1 MSMKE
6 SSVETNVELSIE
18 SIIERDVLSEEGIR
32 FYLPK
37 DLKELPIEVL
47 KSVSSTNIYAKKCA
61 EERAERML
69 VLAEEQTE
77 GRGRRGR
84 SFYSPYG
91 TGLYMSL
98 LMKVERSL
106 AQFVPITVAAAVA
119 VTRAVRK
126 LSGKEAKI
134 KWVNDIYLDNKKIC
148 GILAEAVSDAK
159 SGMLTAVVVG
169 IGVNV
174 FTENYP
180 EDIKDKAGSLLP
192 GALTRNEL
200 AAEITKELLGFSKN
214 LNAPEL
220 MEEYRRKSMV
230 IGEEIY
236 WMEKEIRKEGRAI
249 GINESGNLIV
259 ETKEGRVTLS
269 AGEISVRK
277 AY

>member
-6 SSVETNVELSIE
+6 SNVELSIE

-84 SFYSPYG
+84 RFYSPYG

-119 VTRAVRK
+119 VTRAVTK

-259 ETKEGRVTLS
+259 ETKEGKVILS

-277 AY
+277 SC

>member
-6 SSVETNVELSIE
+6 SNVELSIE

-32 FYLPK
+32 SYLPK

-119 VTRAVRK
+119 VTRAVTK
-126 LSGKEAKI
+126 LSGKETKI
-134 KWVNDIYLDNKKIC
+134 KWVNDIYLYNKKIC

-236 WMEKEIRKEGRAI
+236 WMEKEIRKEGGAI

-259 ETKEGRVTLS
+259 ETKEGKVILS

-277 AY
+277 SC

>member
-6 SSVETNVELSIE
+6 SNVELSIE
-18 SIIERDVLSEEGIR
+18 SIIERDVLSEEEIR

-119 VTRAVRK
+119 VTRAVTK

-259 ETKEGRVTLS
+259 ETKEGKVILS

-277 AY
+277 SC

>member
-1 MSMKE
+1 MSVKE
-6 SSVETNVELSIE
+6 SSVELSIE

-32 FYLPK
+32 FYLPE

-119 VTRAVRK
+119 VTRAVTK

-192 GALTRNEL
+192 EALTRNEL

-214 LNAPEL
+214 LNTPEL

-259 ETKEGRVTLS
+259 ETKEGKVILS

-277 AY
+277 SY

>member
-1 MSMKE
+1 MSVKE
-6 SSVETNVELSIE
+6 SSVELSIE

-32 FYLPK
+32 FYLPE

-119 VTRAVRK
+119 VTRAVTK

-192 GALTRNEL
+192 EALTRNEL

-214 LNAPEL
+214 LNTPEL

-259 ETKEGRVTLS
+259 ETKEGKVILG

-277 AY
+277 SY

>member
-6 SSVETNVELSIE
+6 LGVELSIE

-32 FYLPK
+32 FYLPE

-47 KSVSSTNIYAKKCA
+47 KSVSSTNIYAKKRA

-119 VTRAVRK
+119 VTRAVTK

-192 GALTRNEL
+192 EALTRNEL

-259 ETKEGRVTLS
+259 ETKEGKVILS

-277 AY
+277 SC

>member
-6 SSVETNVELSIE
+6 SNVELSIE

-119 VTRAVRK
+119 VTRAVTK

-259 ETKEGRVTLS
+259 ETKEGKVILS

-277 AY
+277 SC

>member
-32 FYLPK
+32 SYLPK

-119 VTRAVRK
+119 VTRAVTK
-126 LSGKEAKI
+126 LSGKETKI
-134 KWVNDIYLDNKKIC
+134 KWVNDIYLYNKKIC

-259 ETKEGRVTLS
+259 ETKEGKVILS

-277 AY
+277 SC

>member
-1 MSMKE
+1 MFICGLSDGLFVFVPRLDLYVGGGE
-6 SSVETNVELSIE
+6 GGEGIDECRSQTGVCQQGNVEVDGRAAHFVAVGKLG
-18 SIIERDVLSEEGIR
+18 RR
-32 FYLPK
+32 
-37 DLKELPIEVL
+37 EVL
-47 KSVSSTNIYAKKCA
+47 GKVDYEVDFLVVEQLHDLGLALGLGGPVCADGWYAVLVEEPAGAFGGVNGESV
-61 EERAERML
+61 
-69 VLAEEQTE
+69 
-77 GRGRRGR
+77 
-84 SFYSPYG
+84 
-91 TGLYMSL
+91 
-98 LMKVERSL
+98 
-106 AQFVPITVAAAVA
+106 
-119 VTRAVRK
+119 
-126 LSGKEAKI
+126 
-134 KWVNDIYLDNKKIC
+134 
-148 GILAEAVSDAK
+148 
-159 SGMLTAVVVG
+159 VVVG

-259 ETKEGRVTLS
+259 ETKEGKVILS

-277 AY
+277 SC

>member
-6 SSVETNVELSIE
+6 SNVELSIE

-47 KSVSSTNIYAKKCA
+47 KSVSSTNIYAKKCS

-119 VTRAVRK
+119 VTRAVTK

-259 ETKEGRVTLS
+259 ETKEGKVILS

-277 AY
+277 SC

>member
-6 SSVETNVELSIE
+6 SNVELSIE

-119 VTRAVRK
+119 GTRAVTQ

-259 ETKEGRVTLS
+259 ETKEGKVILS

-277 AY
+277 SC